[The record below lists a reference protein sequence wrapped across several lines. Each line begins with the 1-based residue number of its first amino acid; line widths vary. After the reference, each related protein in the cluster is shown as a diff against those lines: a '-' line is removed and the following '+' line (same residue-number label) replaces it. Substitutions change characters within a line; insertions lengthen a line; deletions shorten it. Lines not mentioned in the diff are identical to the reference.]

1 MHESKDQASQ
11 SIRFCIWL
19 SGLILLV
26 YLVLMII
33 LLMAFLKNRQAV
45 VAVSLIITA
54 CLLLLNTWYQ
64 KKWLGLLKQKK
75 AGALSDLAGL
85 FRPQSMASW
94 LVYHSAAGLLLAL
107 SPRFPETALTPYL
120 LGHLAVFL
128 LFFITE
134 AGMVWIDRKF
144 RLK

>member
-85 FRPQSMASW
+85 FRPQSRMASW

-107 SPRFPETALTPYL
+107 SPRFPRNGSDSLFVRPSGRFLT
-120 LGHLAVFL
+120 VFYYRSRHGL
-128 LFFITE
+128 
-134 AGMVWIDRKF
+134 D
-144 RLK
+144 